1 MARVMDLQGW
11 PPQSAGAHTVGDSF
25 PITVDEV
32 TVESVE
38 RVFETCVMFTCRFL
52 GRSVRYHFFVP
63 DRKTADRVSQILI
76 ENTGKPLLAIG
87 TVDLSPNPGK
97 LDGD

>member
-25 PITVDEV
+25 PTTLDEV
-32 TVESVE
+32 SVESIE
-38 RVFETCVMFTCRFL
+38 RVFPTCVMFTCRFQ

-63 DRKTADRVSQILI
+63 DRKTADQVSQILI
-76 ENTGKPLLAIG
+76 ENTGQPLLTIG
-87 TVDLSPNPGK
+87 TIDLPPNQG
-97 LDGD
+97 